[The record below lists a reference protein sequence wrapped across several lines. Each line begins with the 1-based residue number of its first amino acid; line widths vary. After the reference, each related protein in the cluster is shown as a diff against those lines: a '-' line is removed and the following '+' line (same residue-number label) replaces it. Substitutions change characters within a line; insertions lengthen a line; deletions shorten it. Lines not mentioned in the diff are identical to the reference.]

1 VKLSKKANS
10 SPIVSLTPLIDV
22 VFILLIFFML
32 VSQFSQLQQQSLP
45 LGQTSS
51 SQSKQQQV
59 IIMLRQKE
67 NSQRLSYKVNNQPM
81 NWTQLQAYLQD
92 NKNQAVIL
100 TPEPNITLQQFI
112 QVKENLTNL
121 GINKITSELIAYEV
135 N

>member
-32 VSQFSQLQQQSLP
+32 VSRFSQLQQQSLP

>member
-1 VKLSKKANS
+1 
-10 SPIVSLTPLIDV
+10 
-22 VFILLIFFML
+22 ML